1 MLYSWK
7 NIYYLNFWS
16 ILVTPNAFD
25 MEELSFRLTRLT
37 DFDEIVSLSKGIYKG
52 HDYLPVEFHKWMRM
66 ENMAI
71 MLVLSGKKMIGSR
84 AAYIIDDGKTYIRRA
99 GRVLPEFRKQGISP
113 KLSDALDEYVRSSFP
128 TVERMRFVSQY
139 NKFSD
144 SLRLKKFY
152 SLKSC
157 PMTST
162 KRSTVNPKH
171 GLKNQLRLPLALKI
185 TFQMFCFLVVWSN
198 NCFQTIFSCMIECPS
213 SLAVQTLSILCKSLT
228 VSHFAQR
235 RTQPALRLN
244 RSASAVS
251 LKELNMFTGQ
261 LIFTPETWACTKSI
275 WCSNS
280 NLLAN
285 LSKVVS
291 YSFHQ

>member
-1 MLYSWK
+1 
-7 NIYYLNFWS
+7 
-16 ILVTPNAFD
+16 
-25 MEELSFRLTRLT
+25 
-37 DFDEIVSLSKGIYKG
+37 
-52 HDYLPVEFHKWMRM
+52 
-66 ENMAI
+66 MAI

-84 AAYIIDDGKTYIRRA
+84 ADYITDDGKTYIRRA

-171 GLKNQLRLPLALKI
+171 GLKNQLRLPL
-185 TFQMFCFLVVWSN
+185 V
-198 NCFQTIFSCMIECPS
+198 
-213 SLAVQTLSILCKSLT
+213 
-228 VSHFAQR
+228 
-235 RTQPALRLN
+235 
-244 RSASAVS
+244 
-251 LKELNMFTGQ
+251 
-261 LIFTPETWACTKSI
+261 
-275 WCSNS
+275 
-280 NLLAN
+280 
-285 LSKVVS
+285 
-291 YSFHQ
+291 